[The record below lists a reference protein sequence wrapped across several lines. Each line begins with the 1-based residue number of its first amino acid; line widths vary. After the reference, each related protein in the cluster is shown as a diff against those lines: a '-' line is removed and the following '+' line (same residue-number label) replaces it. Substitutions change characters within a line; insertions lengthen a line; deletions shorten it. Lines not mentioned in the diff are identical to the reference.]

1 MRAVGPCLSAAV
13 PVFENRGLADLAVG
27 RSTVRQRILALLM
40 AEPGARL
47 HLRAIQRRAGTSPGT
62 ASRELTKLVSAGLIE
77 REAEGNQVFFRAST
91 SPFATMLR
99 SLLVT
104 APGLSSASTASPV
117 GEIGPAVA
125 PRVVGTPPAPKGVT
139 APAEAAAEDVAGAEA
154 GVTIA
159 PRVVRPGITTPPSE
173 PVTIAGGIRSGSKV
187 DPLGLEA
194 GGTAA
199 AQMRLIY
206 RERLRGVYLYGQRA
220 SGAGSPDSDVE
231 LLVVLDRIERY
242 GEELDRTSTICAS
255 LSLLLG
261 VVVSRIF
268 VTETD
273 WRDRTDGQVPR
284 VRAEAVSL

>member
-1 MRAVGPCLSAAV
+1 M
-13 PVFENRGLADLAVG
+13 FENRQFADLAVG

-40 AEPGARL
+40 AEPGTRL
-47 HLRAIQRRAGTSPGT
+47 HLRAIQRRASTSPGT

-77 REAEGNQVFFRAST
+77 REAEGNQVYFRAST

-104 APGLSSASTASPV
+104 APTLLPGSTASSAA
-117 GEIGPAVA
+117 GIGPSLAS
-125 PRVVGTPPAPKGVT
+125 RVGATLPAPDGAA
-139 APAEAAAEDVAGAEA
+139 APAPATPDAVAGAAA

-159 PRVVRPGITTPPSE
+159 PRVVRPGIAAPPSG
-173 PVTIAGGIRSGSKV
+173 PVTIAGGIQPGTKA

-194 GGTAA
+194 GATVA
-199 AQMRLIY
+199 AQMRVIY

-220 SGAGSPDSDVE
+220 SGVAPPDSDVD

-242 GEELDRTSTICAS
+242 GEELDRTGTVCAS

-268 VTETD
+268 VSETD
-273 WRDRTDGQVPR
+273 WRERTDGQLPG